1 MATRIPIPQ
10 YQQRS
15 APALEQPAAR
25 APMAAVEDNSAQALA
40 SVGNALQRVGD
51 VVKQQDAEDAR
62 AWVSKASSTD
72 VVKWQDRLTQLKEA
86 AQPGAPDFTPNLLK
100 EYDDYRQ
107 QALANAPDDT
117 TRRFYGMQLDQLR
130 QTLGTQAVHWE
141 AGQREAHRVNQYTD
155 AAEADA
161 TAIARDPSL
170 YGERRAALM
179 AVLNTSGMNPETKSK
194 LQVKAEQTLAYAA
207 GSRMVV
213 DNPAATLAVLQ
224 RKPDDPVPDGY
235 EWVSRLDGSK
245 IVPLITKAQGY
256 VHAQEAARL
265 RAQQQ
270 VERDQLAR
278 ENAATDAYNSAFD
291 LASKG
296 RYFSTEFISSTADTV
311 AGTAMEKPFRELVQA
326 QSQVAGFAG
335 LSLPQQQAV
344 LERQRAAGSDPNVG
358 VSPIEQKVYEQQ
370 KKIFEASTEA
380 YKENP
385 WQAAQERG
393 VIQDAP
399 VMQVGTIQDA
409 EALIAKRM
417 GTINQVEIA
426 AGRRISPLQPAEAEQ
441 IGRTVRALPP
451 DQQASALAS
460 FGQLIGDPDRLA
472 QVAKQI
478 GDKDNVL
485 GVAMSYAN
493 AKTTLG
499 RYTSELILRG
509 ERALKDNAVTIDSH
523 KETGWKGEIAKT
535 IGDAIP
541 DQNLDRASKQAAYL
555 IMAGIA
561 ASGDTPDVKRAV
573 GMAIGNIVDQRDG
586 SKVPLPYGMK
596 EDTFRDKIKSMTP
609 TDLVAQGAVGGTV
622 YVGKQPVPLET
633 FVKQLPDASLMHA
646 GQGRYA
652 VKAGSGLVTLSP
664 GGKPLIIRV
673 PQ

>member
-10 YQQRS
+10 YRQQS
-15 APALEQPAAR
+15 TPSLEQPAAR
-25 APMAAVEDNSAQALA
+25 APMVAVEDNSGQALA

-51 VVKQQDAEDAR
+51 VVKQQDSEDAR
-62 AWVSKASSTD
+62 AWVSKAASTD
-72 VVKWQDRLTQLKEA
+72 VVKWQDRFAQLKEA
-86 AQPGAPDFTPNLLK
+86 AQPGAPDFTPGLLK
-100 EYDDYRQ
+100 EYDDYRS

-130 QTLGTQAVHWE
+130 QTLGTQAIHWE
-141 AGQREAHRVNQYTD
+141 AGQREANRISQYTD

-170 YGERRAALM
+170 YGDRRAALM
-179 AVLNTSGMNPETKSK
+179 AVLNTSSMNPETKAK
-194 LQVKAEQTLAYAA
+194 LQIKAEQTLAYAA

-224 RKPDDPVPDGY
+224 RKPDEPIPDGY

-245 IVPLITKAQGY
+245 VVPLITKATAY
-256 VHAQEAARL
+256 VHAQDAAKL

-270 VERDQLAR
+270 AERDQLAR

-291 LASKG
+291 LSSKG
-296 RYFSTEFISSTADTV
+296 RYFSPEFISSTADTV
-311 AGTAMEKPFRELVQA
+311 AGTAMEKPFKELVQA
-326 QSQVAGFAG
+326 QAQVAGFAG

-344 LERQRAAGSDPNVG
+344 LERQRAAGSDPKIG
-358 VSPIEQKVYEQQ
+358 VNPIEQKVYEQQ
-370 KKIFEASTEA
+370 KKIFEASAEA

-399 VMQVGTIQDA
+399 VMQVNSVQDA
-409 EALIAKRM
+409 QALISQRM

-426 AGRRISPLQPAEAEQ
+426 AGRRVSPLQPAEADQ

-460 FGQLIGDPDRLA
+460 FGQMIADPDRLA

-478 GDKDNVL
+478 GDKDNIL

-493 AKTTLG
+493 AKTTQG

-509 ERALKDNAVTIDSH
+509 ERAIKDNAITIDSH

-541 DQNLDRASKQAAYL
+541 DQNLDRAAKQAAYL

-561 ASGDTPDVKRAV
+561 VGGDTPDVKRAV

-596 EDTFRDKIKSMTP
+596 EDTFRDKMKSMTP
-609 TDLVAQGAVGGTV
+609 NELVSQGAVGGNV
-622 YVGKQPVPLET
+622 YIGKQAVPLET